1 MSIRGRPSVVYLAA
15 FSTVTRNGVHFLSH
29 NSAYL
34 FPKQNISVSSRLRG
48 RSKPPEQTTSREQ
61 GTTHKQGCAWR
72 DSTVFYRCL
81 PKHQKA
87 TRVTVFFQRHLLCQF
102 LCLNS
107 ALSCKQ
113 LDFSKTSAQA
123 SRKAPNQGWFQTQP
137 DDWQWDVCTRSRNR
151 PQPVDARN
159 LEQASNRGSVS
170 SQDVNLCSPR
180 PPPLHKSAKHPTGS
194 KPSHFTQSKKD
205 HGGYTQHWGNF
216 DPRGVCERKTKD
228 NSATSQKWEISAR
241 VQ

>member
-1 MSIRGRPSVVYLAA
+1 M
-15 FSTVTRNGVHFLSH
+15 
-29 NSAYL
+29 
-34 FPKQNISVSSRLRG
+34 
-48 RSKPPEQTTSREQ
+48 
-61 GTTHKQGCAWR
+61 
-72 DSTVFYRCL
+72 FYRCL

-87 TRVTVFFQRHLLCQF
+87 TRVTVFFQWHLLCQF

-123 SRKAPNQGWFQTQP
+123 SRRLPTKDGSRRSQMTGNETERM
-137 DDWQWDVCTRSRNR
+137 CTRSRNR

-194 KPSHFTQSKKD
+194 KPSHFKQSKKD

-228 NSATSQKWEISAR
+228 NSATSQT
-241 VQ
+241 